1 MGLLVQEIDRDME
14 LSDLNSIFEIDVFPA
29 PEGED
34 KTMLKLLLLMPKNQT
49 CICSPETK
57 RVRNNITNTFRY

>member
-1 MGLLVQEIDRDME
+1 MGLVVQEIDKDIE

-49 CICSPETK
+49 CIRSPKTK
-57 RVRNNITNTFRY
+57 